1 MNQEIK
7 VRLCKKSYNPLD
19 DDMVEIIEPDSKYVT
34 DGIGQN
40 FKYWTSRNPVF
51 ISAQTGMG
59 KNTFVENV
67 LIEDALQNNYRI
79 LIISNRVASNRQQ
92 KERIAKVTGCEVY
105 LEDYTP
111 KGLDKI
117 ELFGNIRIMT
127 YQKLGNSLS
136 TFSANEYSIVVF
148 DECHFFIS
156 DALFN
161 NKTNEIF
168 KKSIDTFQNSLRIYM
183 TSTPDEIFSL
193 ILEEEKK
200 LMYTLEYALYQNIN
214 SYQYFKKILYYNFK
228 RDYSYICTRYFN
240 SKEEILDLIKKDGS
254 EYKSIIFINS
264 KISGKKILERIGS
277 NNAVF
282 ITAESK
288 DSQDTDGKIYTEI
301 VNEKKFNSQILVC
314 TSVLDNGINLKD
326 PLLKNIIIF
335 SYDKTEF
342 LQMLGRKRITDDEKI
357 NLYLYR
363 GKVEEINAKL
373 SIIKK
378 QCGFINGFNSNPVS
392 FLNKNFTNNDIYKGL
407 FYFNKCQ
414 KLCLNELAEKKLC
427 NNKSFLERIIDSL
440 NGGDKEAFILEQL
453 SWIGLKETYNPSSYI
468 NYVDPDK
475 NKANFINFLDKYCG
489 IPLLDDELDSFEKEF
504 KILTTAAYGMQE
516 GDRQDRPNYKATKMR
531 KIFKNYN
538 LNYNIKIK
546 DKVST
551 LVKDVK

>member
-7 VRLCKKSYNPLD
+7 VRLCKRPYNPLD

-40 FKYWTSRNPVF
+40 FKYWTFRSPIF

-92 KERIAKVTGCEVY
+92 KQRIAKLIGREQY
-105 LEDYTP
+105 LEYYTLE
-111 KGLDKI
+111 GLDETQI
-117 ELFGNIRIMT
+117 CESVQIIT
-127 YQKLGNSLS
+127 YQKLGSTLS
-136 TFSANEYSIVVF
+136 TFSPNKYSIVVF

-161 NKTNEIF
+161 NKTSEILR
-168 KKSIDTFQNSLRIYM
+168 KSINAFQNSVRIYM

-200 LMYTLEYALYQNIN
+200 LMYTSEYALYKRLKP
-214 SYQYFKKILYYNFK
+214 YPYFKQILYYNFK
-228 RDYSYICTRYFN
+228 RDYNYISTRYFN
-240 SKEEILDLIKKDGS
+240 SEEEILELINKDCS
-254 EYKSIIFINS
+254 EYKSILFINS
-264 KISGKKILERIGS
+264 KIRGKRLLERVGS

-288 DSQDTDGKIYTEI
+288 DSQDTDGKIYTQI
-301 VNEKKFNSQILVC
+301 VNEEKFDCKVLIC

-342 LQMLGRKRITDDEKI
+342 LQMLGRKRITDNEKI
-357 NLYLYR
+357 NLYLYK

-407 FYFNKCQ
+407 FYFNKYQ
-414 KLCLNELAEKKLC
+414 KLCLNELAEKKLY

-453 SWIGLKETYNPSSYI
+453 SWIGLKETYNPSLYI

-475 NKANFINFLDKYCG
+475 NKADFINFLDKYCG
-489 IPLLDDELDSFEKEF
+489 IPLSGDELDSFEKEF
-504 KILTTAAYGMQE
+504 KTLTTAAYGMQE

>member
-1 MNQEIK
+1 MDQEIK
-7 VRLCKKSYNPLD
+7 VRLCKRPYNPLD

-136 TFSANEYSIVVF
+136 TFSANEYCIVVF

-200 LMYTLEYALYQNIN
+200 LMYTLEYALYQSIN

-301 VNEKKFNSQILVC
+301 VNEKKFNFQILVC
-314 TSVLDNGINLKD
+314 TSVLDNGINLED

-363 GKVEEINAKL
+363 GKIEEINAKL
-373 SIIKK
+373 SIVKK
-378 QCGFINGFNSNPVS
+378 QYGFINEFKSNSVL
-392 FLNKNFTNNDIYKGL
+392 FLNKNFTNSDIYKGL
-407 FYFNKCQ
+407 FYFNKYQ
-414 KLCLNELAEKKLC
+414 KLCLNELAEKKLY
-427 NNKSFLERIIDSL
+427 NNKYFYKKIIDSL
-440 NGGDKEAFILEQL
+440 SGGDKEAFILEQL
-453 SWIGLKETYNPSSYI
+453 SWIGLKETYDPSLYI

-489 IPLLDDELDSFEKEF
+489 ISLSGDELDSFQKEF

-531 KIFKNYN
+531 KIFKDYN
-538 LNYNIKIK
+538 LNYSIKIK
-546 DKVST
+546 DKVFT
-551 LVKDVK
+551 LVKDIK

>member
-7 VRLCKKSYNPLD
+7 VRLCKKPYNPLD
-19 DDMVEIIEPDSKYVT
+19 DDIVKIIEPDSKYVT

-40 FKYWTSRNPVF
+40 FKYWTFRNPIF

-92 KERIAKVTGCEVY
+92 KERIAKVTGCELY

-117 ELFGNIRIMT
+117 ELFGNISIMT

-200 LMYTLEYALYQNIN
+200 LMYTLEYALYQSIN

-228 RDYSYICTRYFN
+228 RDYNYICIRYFN
-240 SKEEILDLIKKDGS
+240 LKEEILELINKDNS
-254 EYKSIIFINS
+254 EYKWIIFINS
-264 KISGKKILERIGS
+264 KINGKKLLEKITS

-282 ITAESK
+282 ITSESK
-288 DSQDTDGKIYTEI
+288 ESKDTDGKIYTQI
-301 VNEKKFNSQILVC
+301 VNEKKFDSKILIC

-342 LQMLGRKRITDDEKI
+342 LQMLGRKRIIDDEKI

-363 GKVEEINAKL
+363 GKIEEINAKL

-378 QCGFINGFNSNPVS
+378 QYGFINEFNSNPVS

-407 FYFNKCQ
+407 FYFNKYQ
-414 KLCLNELAEKKLC
+414 KPCLNELAEKKLY
-427 NNKSFLERIIDSL
+427 NNKYFYEKIMNSL

-453 SWIGLKETYNPSSYI
+453 SWIGLKETYDPSLYI

-475 NKANFINFLDKYCG
+475 NKANFINFLDKYCD
-489 IPLLDDELDSFEKEF
+489 IPLSGDELDSFQKEF
-504 KILTTAAYGMQE
+504 KTLTTAAYGMQE

-531 KIFKNYN
+531 KIFENYN
-538 LNYNIKIK
+538 LNYNVKIK
-546 DKVST
+546 DKIFT